1 MRGCMQAVFRDE
13 TGGNTC
19 SQSRAREGMAS
30 GMLLTECTSFAP
42 QLLQVLRV
50 FFFHEH

>member
-1 MRGCMQAVFRDE
+1 MREYMQAVFRDE
-13 TGGNTC
+13 RGGNIC

-30 GMLLTECTSFAP
+30 GMLSTDCTSFAP